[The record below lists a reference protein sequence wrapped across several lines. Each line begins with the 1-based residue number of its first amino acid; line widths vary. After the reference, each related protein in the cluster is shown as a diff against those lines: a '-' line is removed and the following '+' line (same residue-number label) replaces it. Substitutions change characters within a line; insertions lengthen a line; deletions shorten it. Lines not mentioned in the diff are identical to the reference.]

1 MEVAGG
7 DRGRYDACDQMITVE
22 NEAGNTV
29 NFFVS
34 ADTFVVDYA
43 TMYESMPVTVFYNGN
58 AAAPL
63 IYPPQYVAAVV
74 APQQEGQMVFVGYF
88 NNLLMSSDQSLKL
101 NLAPTTQVVTTNN
114 QTFMGNPGNHTLVVL
129 YSQTT
134 RSIPAQTTPEK
145 IIVLCGQ

>member
-1 MEVAGG
+1 MGN
-7 DRGRYDACDQMITVE
+7 YDACAQMLTVE

-29 NFFVS
+29 NFLFNP
-34 ADTFVVDYA
+34 DTFVVDYA
-43 TMYESMPVTVFYNGN
+43 TLYETMPVTVFYNGN

-63 IYPPQYVAAVV
+63 IYPPQYVAAVI

-101 NLAPTTQVVTTNN
+101 NLAPTTQVMTTNN
-114 QTFMGNPGNHTLVVL
+114 QTYMGNPGNHTLVVL
-129 YSQTT
+129 YSQST

>member
-1 MEVAGG
+1 MSSTLLLGKVLL
-7 DRGRYDACDQMITVE
+7 
-22 NEAGNTV
+22 GNTV